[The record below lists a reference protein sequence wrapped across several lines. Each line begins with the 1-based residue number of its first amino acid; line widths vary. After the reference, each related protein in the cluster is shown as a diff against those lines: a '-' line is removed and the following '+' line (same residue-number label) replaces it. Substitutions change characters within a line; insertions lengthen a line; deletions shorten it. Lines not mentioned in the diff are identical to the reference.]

1 MNVQG
6 AFNLLFRAGLR
17 KDFRDDYE
25 RYEPEFVK
33 YLRQST
39 MDTPE
44 ISATIMTGPS
54 RMTELG
60 DGEPITMQ
68 DLVIGPKVMGTDK
81 EWGIG
86 LQLTK
91 RAVEDDQYGKLKAGA
106 KYMAWA
112 ARMTQEYRSAQL
124 LDDAFTGSTFLGIDG
139 LSLINSA
146 HTYLNNSGTWR
157 NTPVQQVGFGVT
169 GVTALMD
176 LAMQQRDHNGD
187 PMKVHL
193 DRLFIPNTAGSLHK
207 AKQIFSSEKEPF
219 TAENQDNAIKQL
231 YGGMDINVLR
241 FQTSTTNYFMQS
253 SKLNDAHFVT
263 RRAVTQDD
271 NYDFLTRA
279 AQYSATQRF
288 LIWFVD
294 PRGWYGSNPV

>member
-25 RYEPEFVK
+25 RYETEYTK
-33 YLRQST
+33 YLKSST

-60 DGEPITMQ
+60 DGEPITFQ
-68 DLVIGPKVMGTDK
+68 DLVIGPKVMGVDK

-86 LQLTK
+86 ISLSK

-124 LDDAFTGSTFLGIDG
+124 LDDAFTGTTFKGIDG

-146 HTYLNNSGTWR
+146 HTYLNNTGTWR
-157 NTPVQQVGFGVT
+157 NTPAVQVGFGIT
-169 GVTALMD
+169 GITALLD
-176 LAMQQRDHNGD
+176 LAMTQRDHNGD
-187 PMKVHL
+187 PMKVTPNKL
-193 DRLFIPNTAGSLHK
+193 LIPNTAAALHQ
-207 AKQIFSSEKEPF
+207 ALQIFGSEKEPF
-219 TAENQDNAIKQL
+219 TAENQDNAIKKR
-231 YGGMDINVLR
+231 YGSMQIEVMR
-241 FQTSTTNYFMQS
+241 FMTSTTRYYMVDDRW
-253 SKLNDAHFVT
+253 NDAHFVT
-263 RRAVTQDD
+263 RRAVQNEDS
-271 NYDFLTRA
+271 YDFNTGA
-279 AQYSATQRF
+279 ALYKATQRF

-294 PRGWYGSNPV
+294 PRGWYGVNPT

>member
-17 KDFRDDYE
+17 KDFRDDYDM
-25 RYEPEFVK
+25 YEPEYVK

-60 DGEPITMQ
+60 DGEPITME
-68 DLVIGPKVMGTDK
+68 DLIIGPKVMGTDK

-86 LQLTK
+86 LQLTQ

-106 KYMAWA
+106 KYMAHA

-139 LSLINSA
+139 LSLINAA
-146 HTYLNNSGTWR
+146 HTYLNASGTWR
-157 NTPVQQVGFGVT
+157 NTPSAQVGLGVT
-169 GVTALMD
+169 GVTALLD
-176 LAMQQRDHNGD
+176 LAAQQRDHNGD
-187 PMKVHL
+187 PMKVVL
-193 DRLFIPNTAGSLHK
+193 DKILIPNSFGAEAK
-207 AKQIFSSEKEPF
+207 ARQIFTSTLEPF
-219 TAENQDNAIKQL
+219 TAENQDNIIKQKF
-231 YGGMDINVLR
+231 GSMNIEVMR
-241 FQTSTTNYFMQS
+241 FMQSMTNYFMQS
-253 SKLNDAHFVT
+253 SKLNDAHFVV
-263 RRAVTQDD
+263 RRPVTQDD

-294 PRGWYGSNPV
+294 PRGWYGSNPT